1 MLALRYLEF
10 IPFIDRNYF
19 TPIGYKYFVHLFD
32 GQKEIHT
39 KMNSEFSGYHNEML
53 QSGGVQVFLIP
64 KEVTDLSNLTIK
76 IRVKKNDWKSARLE
90 ADDDV
95 WQRMPRSRDFQ
106 IDGHILFERLKKR
119 ICWFKLQKWQI
130 DLYRHN

>member
-1 MLALRYLEF
+1 
-10 IPFIDRNYF
+10 
-19 TPIGYKYFVHLFD
+19 
-32 GQKEIHT
+32 
-39 KMNSEFSGYHNEML
+39 ML

-95 WQRMPRSRDFQ
+95 WHRMPRSCDFQ
-106 IDGHILFERLKKR
+106 IDGHILFERLKKE
-119 ICWFKLQKWQI
+119 
-130 DLYRHN
+130 DLLV